1 MTTTRT
7 STVVRVVM
15 RPRAPETMRRHVV
28 ESWLHRLLAACD
40 PDQQRGRP
48 QCLPSALARAMPAL
62 TRSRIIELEL
72 GEHAHHLKHS
82 DGTDSRAT

>member
-15 RPRAPETMRRHVV
+15 RPRAPETMRRHFVK
-28 ESWLHRLLAACD
+28 SWLHRLLAACD